1 MKTIIITLFLVFILM
16 HGLMARVLIVEP
28 GSSGHLK
35 FRSIQSALS
44 ASLPG
49 DTIVIKGGHIYK
61 EKTITISKPVF
72 IRGEGTPVLDGENKY
87 EIIAIKSHDVRVEGL
102 LLRFSG
108 YSSYNDI
115 AAIRIYN
122 VRNVIIRNNILQN
135 TFFGIYSQHGTSCL
149 IENNTINSD
158 AKDEISS
165 ANGIHCWKSDSMRI
179 IGNTVSGHRD
189 GIYFEFVTNSLIR
202 GNTSKANVRYGLH
215 FMFSHDNTYVSNVF
229 LQNDAG
235 VAVMYSHGVTMQ
247 NNLFSES
254 KGAASYGI
262 LLKEI
267 TDSRI
272 EANGFIDNTVGIF
285 MEGSTR
291 ITMVNNNFSSNG
303 WALKMQAS
311 CTENI
316 ISGNNFRN
324 NTFDVATNGSL
335 SLNLFSLNYWD
346 KYEGYDLNR
355 DGKGDI
361 PYHPVSLYAMIAE
374 RNPPAM
380 LLFRSFI
387 VSLMDKTEKNLPGV
401 TPPDLK
407 DDSPLMK
414 PVQL

>member
-1 MKTIIITLFLVFILM
+1 MKSIFIILIIQLLLM
-16 HGLMARVLIVEP
+16 PQLKARVLTVDP
-28 GSSGHLK
+28 RATGLLVFH
-35 FRSIQSALS
+35 SIQSAVQQ
-44 ASLPG
+44 ANAG
-49 DTIVIKGGHIYK
+49 DTISIKGGNIYK
-61 EKTITISKPVF
+61 EKTITINKPVYLK
-72 IRGEGTPVLDGENKY
+72 GEGMPVIDGEKKY
-87 EIIAIKSHDVRVEGL
+87 EIIAIKSDNVTIEGL
-102 LLRFSG
+102 VLQYSG

-115 AAIRIYN
+115 AAIRIYG
-122 VRNVIIRNNILQN
+122 VRNVVIRNNTLKN
-135 TFFGIYSQHGTSCL
+135 TFFGIYSQHGTSC
-149 IENNTINSD
+149 IIINNRIQSE
-158 AKDEISS
+158 AKDETTS
-165 ANGIHCWKSDSMRI
+165 ANGIHCWKSDSMQI
-179 IGNTVSGHRD
+179 IGNTINGHRD
-189 GIYFEFVTNSLIR
+189 GIYFEFVTNSLIK
-202 GNTSKANVRYGLH
+202 GNTSRENVRYGLH
-215 FMFSHDNTYVSNVF
+215 FMFSHDNKYMNNVF
-229 LQNDAG
+229 MRNDAG

-254 KGAASYGI
+254 RGAASYGI

-272 EANGFIDNTVGIF
+272 EANGFMDNTCGIF
-285 MEGSTR
+285 IEGCTR
-291 ITMVNNNFSSNG
+291 ITMIKNNFSNNG

-311 CTENI
+311 CTENKI
-316 ISGNNFRN
+316 TQNNFRN

-346 KYEGYDLNR
+346 KYDGYDLNR
-355 DGKGDI
+355 DGKGDV